1 MAASETDEDVVGDLI
16 EAIRNDADK
25 AGFPISPQT
34 MRAIGMGQFVPRNAR
49 LERQIRRPL
58 RQQYRDMTAVR
69 P

>member
-1 MAASETDEDVVGDLI
+1 MAATEGDDAKAGDFI
-16 EAIRNDADK
+16 AAIRDEAEK
-25 AGFPISPQT
+25 AGFPISSQT

-58 RQQYRDMTAVR
+58 RQRYRDMTPVR